1 MTKSLY
7 PARKQKKRIIIWSCI
22 AAALAILFFSAFNSG
37 LTVRRYNI
45 STDKIPSGSSIK
57 IVVIADLHSVYYG
70 EEQELLISKIKEQQP
85 DIIALAG
92 DIIDDKESEDG
103 AIAFLEGIRGIAPTY
118 YVTGN
123 HEIWSGEYQRMKDI
137 VSSCGYTVLSNESKY
152 VSISGA
158 ELCISGIDDPY
169 ILDYSDDEDIACM
182 QSDEELL
189 YGFSELDSDTF
200 NILLAHRPERYGLY
214 QQYAFDLVLSGHA
227 HGGQI
232 RLPGIVNGLV
242 APNQG
247 LFPKYAGGE
256 YKENGQ
262 TMIVSRGLG
271 FDARVPRI
279 FNPPEIV
286 VVDIFNAD

>member
-7 PARKQKKRIIIWSCI
+7 PARKHKKRIIIWSCI
-22 AAALAILFFSAFNSG
+22 AAVLAILIFSAFNSG
-37 LTVRRYNI
+37 LTVRHYNVF
-45 STDKIPSGSSIK
+45 TDKIPSGSSIK

-70 EEQELLISKIKEQQP
+70 EEQELLISKIKQQQP

-92 DIIDDKESEDG
+92 DIIDDNESEEG
-103 AIAFLEGIRGIAPTY
+103 AIAFLEGINGIAPTY

-123 HEIWSGEYQRMKDI
+123 HEIWSGEYLRIKDL
-137 VSSCGYTVLSNESKY
+137 VSSYGYTVLSNESKY
-152 VSISGA
+152 ISINGA
-158 ELCISGIDDPY
+158 ELCVSGTDDPY
-169 ILDYSDDEDIACM
+169 ILEYSEDNEKACM

-200 NILLAHRPERYGLY
+200 NILIAHRPERYDLY
-214 QQYAFDLVLSGHA
+214 QQYDIDLVLSGHA

-232 RLPGIVNGLV
+232 RLPGFINGFV
-242 APNQG
+242 APDQG
-247 LFPKYAGGE
+247 FFPKYAGGE

-271 FDARVPRI
+271 FYAGVPRI

-286 VVDIFNAD
+286 VVDILNAD